1 MLPSAMVSRQS
12 DRSSIAFESIIPPCC
27 TSQGWTSMPEPLSIG
42 SAPPMLATDDGLHR
56 RLGSMLVPVESVSV
70 SCSQCN
76 DDDVCVVKSNQSE
89 LRCGRGHHSVFVE
102 CKKCGAGFQRP
113 EGEDKVLSLC
123 PVCGQTSKTRG
134 STAWL
139 FRVRQSTL
147 ASAPKSPG
155 RVALEAFTH
164 VVRGIELAA
173 AGGTRIPNGSECL
186 IGFGDSGMKVAAE
199 AEPASGDDIPYAHVQ
214 ALEATGTTTRRSAGL
229 IGGGFS
235 LTGAAEGMLAA
246 TVINSLTTRRRINTI
261 LRIATISAEYLF
273 VSDSIDSDRLRMF
286 LIPIQPRIRAA
297 QATAPS
303 LVMSPPPASS
313 SVADELTKLARLR
326 DEGVLSEAEFTAAK
340 TRLLA
345 GL

>member
-1 MLPSAMVSRQS
+1 M
-12 DRSSIAFESIIPPCC
+12 
-27 TSQGWTSMPEPLSIG
+27 TEPLSIG
-42 SAPPMLATDDGLHR
+42 SPPPMLATDDGLHR

-70 SCSQCN
+70 SCHQCN
-76 DDDVCVVKSNQSE
+76 GDEVCVVKSNQSE
-89 LRCGRGHHSVFVE
+89 LRCGRGHHILFVE
-102 CKKCGAGFQRP
+102 CKRCGARFQRP
-113 EGEDKVLSLC
+113 EGEDKVLSPC

-139 FRVRQSTL
+139 FRARQSMPTPAPN
-147 ASAPKSPG
+147 ASG
-155 RVALEAFTH
+155 RVALEEFTH

-173 AGGTRIPNGSECL
+173 AGGTRIPNGSKCFL
-186 IGFGDSGMKVAAE
+186 GFGDSGMKVAAE
-199 AEPASGDDIPYAHVQ
+199 AEPASGDDIPYTHVQ

-229 IGGGFS
+229 IGGGFG
-235 LTGAAEGMLAA
+235 LTGAAEGILAA
-246 TVINSLTTRRRINTI
+246 SVINSLTTRTRINTI
-261 LRIATISAEYLF
+261 LRIATVSAEYVF
-273 VSDSIDSDRLRMF
+273 VSDAIDSDRLRMF

-326 DEGVLSEAEFTAAK
+326 DEGVLSEAEFTSAK
-340 TRLLA
+340 TRLLG